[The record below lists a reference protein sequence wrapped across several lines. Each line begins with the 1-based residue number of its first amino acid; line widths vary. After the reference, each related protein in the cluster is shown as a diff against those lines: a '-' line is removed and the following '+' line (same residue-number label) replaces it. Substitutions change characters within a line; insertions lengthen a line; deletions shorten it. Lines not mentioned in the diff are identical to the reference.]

1 MKNEDK
7 IVELL
12 SEMVVKQDQFV
23 NQQTE
28 LVNEIKDI
36 RRVQERKENLLIKI
50 LEIFSDDVPKFD
62 EVLEIE
68 NLKDGRI
75 ILKKSN

>member
-7 IVELL
+7 VVELL
-12 SEMVVKQDQFV
+12 SEMVVKQDQ
-23 NQQTE
+23 
-28 LVNEIKDI
+28 LVSEIKDM
-36 RRVQERKENLLIKI
+36 RKVQERQENLLFKI
-50 LEIFSDDVPKFD
+50 LEVLSDDVPRFD

-75 ILKKSN
+75 IWKKAN

>member
-1 MKNEDK
+1 
-7 IVELL
+7 
-12 SEMVVKQDQFV
+12 MVVKQDQFV

>member
-7 IVELL
+7 VVELL

-23 NQQTE
+23 NQQSE

-36 RRVQERKENLLIKI
+36 RRVQERQENLLFKI
-50 LEIFSDDVPKFD
+50 LEVLSDDVPKFD

-75 ILKKSN
+75 ILKKAN